1 MSKGLAMGSRTM
13 AALLIA
19 VLAVSAAPVMAEG
32 LFGAIAFSPSTG
44 KAGTAWN
51 NDSADLAETEAYLQ
65 CRSED
70 CYTAVVSQQ
79 CAAIAVGDGHGMGFA
94 SDASS
99 AAVAETA
106 LAKCANFTS
115 NCEVTASFC
124 NDGY

>member
-1 MSKGLAMGSRTM
+1 MGLPNLSVF
-13 AALLIA
+13 LI
-19 VLAVSAAPVMAEG
+19 VGPLVFAAPAMAEG
-32 LFGAIAFSPSTG
+32 LFGAIAFSPSSG
-44 KAGTAWN
+44 KVGTAWN
-51 NDSADLAETEAYLQ
+51 NDTADLAETEAYLQ
-65 CRSED
+65 CGSED

-106 LAKCANFTS
+106 LAKCASYTS

-124 NDGY
+124 NDGF